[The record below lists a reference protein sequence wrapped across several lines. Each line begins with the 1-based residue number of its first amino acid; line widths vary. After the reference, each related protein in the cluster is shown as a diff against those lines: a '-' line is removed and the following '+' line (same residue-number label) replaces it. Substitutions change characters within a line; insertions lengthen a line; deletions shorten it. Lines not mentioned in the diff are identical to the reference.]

1 MSARERGQGTR
12 RAAFYS
18 VFFLRL
24 RQWFVVVA
32 LCLALPAMSATG
44 PVTAEG
50 RVEVLFSPHDEIEP
64 RLIALIDG
72 ARHSVHVQSFIFTR
86 KTVAHALIAAH
97 RRGVKVAVL
106 VDDKMHRRGKNALPL
121 LLAAGVPV
129 AFDGHYA
136 SAHNKVL
143 LIDAAARDAVIVTGS
158 YNLTWSAA
166 RKNAENVLILYGQR
180 RITRAYLDNW
190 QRHFDA
196 ARQILR
202 LPAAREP

>member
-1 MSARERGQGTR
+1 MRH
-12 RAAFYS
+12 F
-18 VFFLRL
+18 
-24 RQWFVVVA
+24 FVVLAV
-32 LCLALPAMSATG
+32 CLALPAVAATG
-44 PVTAEG
+44 PVVAEG
-50 RVEVLFSPHDEIEP
+50 QVEVLFSPHDAIEP

-72 ARHSVHVQSFIFTR
+72 ARYSVHVQSFIFTR
-86 KTVAHALIAAH
+86 KSIAKALIAAH

-106 VDDKMHRRGKNALPL
+106 VDDRMHRRGKNVLPA

-129 AFDGHYA
+129 ALDARYK

-143 LIDAAARDAVIVTGS
+143 LIDAAENDGIVVTGS

-180 RITRAYLDNW
+180 SIARGYLDNW

-196 ARQILR
+196 ARPVRR
-202 LPAAREP
+202 LPIAPAD

>member
-1 MSARERGQGTR
+1 MSPW
-12 RAAFYS
+12 
-18 VFFLRL
+18 RL
-24 RQWFVVVA
+24 LVLVA
-32 LCLALPAMSATG
+32 VCLALPAVAATG
-44 PVTAEG
+44 PVAAEG
-50 RVEVLFSPHDEIEP
+50 RVEVLFSPHDAVEQ

-72 ARHSVHVQSFIFTR
+72 AQQSVHVQSFIFTR
-86 KTVAHALIAAH
+86 KSIAQALIAAH

-106 VDDKMHRRGKNALPL
+106 LDERMHRRGKNALPL

-129 AFDGHYA
+129 ALDGRYK

-143 LIDAAARDAVIVTGS
+143 LIDAIARDAVVVTGS
-158 YNLTWSAA
+158 YNLTWSAG
-166 RKNAENVLILYGQR
+166 RKNAENVLILHGQQ

-196 ARQILR
+196 ARPILR